1 MRHEPGSPQELD
13 ESLGFFSR
21 DVRAELWIAQSAAQ
35 LSEQALR
42 DDELE
47 LPIQPASEQ
56 SGRGAGGCQDRGNQ
70 DVGVEDGSRSLPTAR
85 PRSVLSFD
93 GEPHGVILAHTV
105 PIPEL
110 LEEIEAEIATKRLL
124 DDLAVALSLA
134 GGPNAD
140 PAEYLFVE
148 THCRPHFWHICITA
162 CRCLRA
168 NRTSVQNH
176 AEPIAE
182 AQELRMLTSSP
193 RHRASVAGGP

>member
-21 DVRAELWIAQSAAQ
+21 DVRAELWIAQGATQ

-56 SGRGAGGCQDRGNQ
+56 RGRDAGGCQDRGNQ
-70 DVGVEDGSRSLPTAR
+70 DVGVEDGSQSLPTAR

-105 PIPEL
+105 LIPEL
-110 LEEIEAEIATKRLL
+110 LEEIVPDATSRS
-124 DDLAVALSLA
+124 A
-134 GGPNAD
+134 
-140 PAEYLFVE
+140 
-148 THCRPHFWHICITA
+148 I
-162 CRCLRA
+162 
-168 NRTSVQNH
+168 
-176 AEPIAE
+176 
-182 AQELRMLTSSP
+182 LTSLGIRPPTSE
-193 RHRASVAGGP
+193 